1 MAGTDQEERADK
13 SADWSGEEKEG
24 SEMEEEADTMGGAE
38 EAGRLLTAKVR
49 ESEGS
54 GAEAA
59 PGGAAAGKGN
69 TWDVTSEDAVVDE
82 AGTGGRHG
90 EKQRGRERVSVRRG
104 KPSGKF
110 YGVGIREGSPEA
122 FRVAENPGGDCQG
135 VGGGVELQRG
145 IENPGVEELPRGGE
159 ISGVTP
165 KVDRV
170 PGSDGRTG
178 AGRGQKLPSHPRH
191 WEGRQQQPRRG
202 DGEWAG
208 AEGDTEPKTGYG
220 RGQDRGGETA
230 QASRRRQRR
239 NSQAWRTSMPRVWL
253 TGTRGAGGK
262 PSRRGSPG

>member
-1 MAGTDQEERADK
+1 MTVDLQVRQSSGGSGEKYRVDGTHREESSDK

-69 TWDVTSEDAVVDE
+69 TWDVTSEDAVADE

-110 YGVGIREGSPEA
+110 YGVGIREGGPEA
-122 FRVAENPGGDCQG
+122 FRVAENPGGG
-135 VGGGVELQRG
+135 L
-145 IENPGVEELPRGGE
+145 
-159 ISGVTP
+159 
-165 KVDRV
+165 
-170 PGSDGRTG
+170 PGSGR
-178 AGRGQKLPSHPRH
+178 
-191 WEGRQQQPRRG
+191 W
-202 DGEWAG
+202 
-208 AEGDTEPKTGYG
+208 
-220 RGQDRGGETA
+220 
-230 QASRRRQRR
+230 SRVAKG
-239 NSQAWRTSMPRVWL
+239 N
-253 TGTRGAGGK
+253 
-262 PSRRGSPG
+262 